1 MSLDPDKGKARRSGE
16 LLKAL
21 QTTSTWSASVGT
33 QVAVEA
39 VDVPEML
46 DLTREIPRLLPQL
59 PITLR
64 P

>member
-1 MSLDPDKGKARRSGE
+1 MSLDPDKRKARRSVE

-21 QTTSTWSASVGT
+21 QTTSTWSSSVGT